1 MKRIAPL
8 FIPKGTSRFYKTYG
22 TLFNS
27 GGWKCVTKKNYG
39 INRHN
44 LMKK

>member
-1 MKRIAPL
+1 MKTDTVKGFMETDTMKRIAPL

-27 GGWKCVTKKNYG
+27 GG
-39 INRHN
+39 
-44 LMKK
+44 